1 MAIITLTS
9 DWGTADY
16 YLAAVKGTILSSL
29 PDVTIV
35 DVSHHIRSFDIESA
49 AFAVRN
55 CFRSFPRG
63 TVHILAINTEES
75 IEHPHVVMKFEGHYF
90 IGSDN
95 GIFSMIFGESAP
107 EEAIEISVLQDSGFF
122 TFSTRDRFAKVAIM
136 LLKGVPMQ
144 ELGEPRPVIT
154 RRFLFEPVVSGNVIR
169 GQVTHID
176 AYENAITNI
185 TSELFRREHRNRKF
199 EIYFAGYRIHR
210 IDKGYQDVGLADL
223 VAIFGTHG
231 MLEIAINQG
240 KAASLCGL
248 ERNTAVVI
256 TFAPA

>member
-9 DWGTADY
+9 DWGTSDY

-49 AFAVRN
+49 AFTLRN
-55 CFRSFPRG
+55 CYHSFPRG
-63 TVHILAINTEES
+63 TVHIVAVNTEES
-75 IEHPHVVMKFEGHYF
+75 IEHPHVVMKYDGHYF
-90 IGSDN
+90 IGADN
-95 GIFSMIFGESAP
+95 GVFSMIFGDAAP
-107 EEAIEISVLQDSGFF
+107 EEAIEINVLQDSGFF
-122 TFSTRDRFAKVAIM
+122 TFSTRDRFAKVSVMI
-136 LLKGVPMQ
+136 LKGAQ
-144 ELGEPRPVIT
+144 ISELGTPRTEIT
-154 RRFLFEPVVSGNVIR
+154 RKFLFEPVVSGNVIR

-185 TSELFRREHRNRKF
+185 SYALFRKEQRNRKF
-199 EIYFAGYRIHR
+199 EIYFAGYRIR
-210 IDKGYQDVGLADL
+210 KIDKGYLDVGLADL

-248 ERNTAVVI
+248 ERTTQVI
-256 TFAPA
+256 VTFL